1 MEYETC
7 LNLIKEKHSLQTHA
21 NNVPV
26 WHHLERVSSRL
37 KNLLDTYNEGE
48 LDERNK
54 IVLSALGHDILEDT
68 KVTKEEIV
76 SSFGIRGYEIIFGM
90 TNEWGDENVTPYVK
104 KVTESEEAV
113 RLIKL
118 SDLLDNITAVTYNI
132 AVLTP
137 KWVNNYFLPIVTPMK
152 TSILT
157 TSFNKYQKTGDYLKL
172 SVECAYKTLLDELNR
187 FK

>member
-1 MEYETC
+1 MGYKTC
-7 LNLIKEKHSLQTHA
+7 LDLIKEKHSGQTHA

-26 WHHLERVSSRL
+26 WHHLVRVSSRL
-37 KNLLDTYNEGE
+37 KYLLDIYNEGIIE
-48 LDERNK
+48 ERNK
-54 IVLSALGHDILEDT
+54 IILSALGHDILEDT
-68 KVTKEEIV
+68 KVTKEEVV

-90 TNEWGDENVTPYVK
+90 TNEWGDDDVTPYVK
-104 KVTESEEAV
+104 KVSESEEAV

-118 SDLLDNITAVTYNI
+118 SDLLDNITSVTYNI

-137 KWVNNYFLPIVTPMK
+137 KWVNEYFLPIVTPMK
-152 TSILT
+152 ISVLT
-157 TSFNKYQKTGDYLKL
+157 TSFDTYPKTGDHLQL